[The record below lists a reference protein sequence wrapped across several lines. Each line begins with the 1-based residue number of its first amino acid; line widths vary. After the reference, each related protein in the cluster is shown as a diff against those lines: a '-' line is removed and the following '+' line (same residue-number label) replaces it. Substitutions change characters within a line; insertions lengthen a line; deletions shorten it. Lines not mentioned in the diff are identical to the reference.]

1 MEITD
6 LTPAERRV
14 REAFPLGEGVDLRE
28 GPEDDP
34 AAGAAWGPERTVRA
48 EVLRALLVDGDSRA
62 GEIAGLKLAGARITG
77 QLDLR
82 YGVVQHSIRLR
93 SCYFAEGPML
103 YGAQLRALVL
113 SDSVL
118 PAFTAAA
125 LRVEG
130 VLRMSRCRIAGP
142 VRLAGS
148 QIAGAVFLDG
158 ARLGGSLDDPDPS
171 DVPNCSDG
179 PDGLDGPDGP
189 NASDSPNASDGPD
202 CSDESHAPDPPDPAA
217 LQEPALELNQ
227 VSVGND
233 IAATG
238 LVCHGQVRLNGSIV
252 TGEVNLND
260 AVLHHPGHDA
270 LHAETL
276 SVGTDLRAMR
286 LRAHGRVN
294 VSGARIPRH
303 LNLAHARLR
312 NSGGQALRAS
322 SCVIGE
328 LWLREAAPIE
338 GVVNLRGSQVDL
350 LHIAPETWPD
360 RVRIDGLSYRRLTPD
375 LPAEQ
380 RLPVL
385 EREESGYLPYAYEQ
399 LTAAYRIAGDDA
411 AARTVQ
417 LAKLRRHRRTLPRYA
432 RAWGHLQ
439 DITVGYGFRPMR
451 AAGWLLALLL
461 TGATAFALA
470 HPRPLKAD
478 EAPDFNPVFYT
489 VDLLLPI
496 ADFGQQSAF
505 APQGWAQW
513 LSYAL
518 IVTGWIL
525 ATTIAAGITRSLS
538 RQ

>member
-1 MEITD
+1 MEIAD
-6 LTPAERRV
+6 PTPAERRV
-14 REAFPLGEGVDLRE
+14 CAAFPLGEGVDLRE
-28 GPEDDP
+28 SADDDP

-48 EVLRALLVDGDSRA
+48 EVLRALLVGGESRS

-77 QLDLR
+77 RLDLR

-93 SCYFAEGPML
+93 SCHFTEGPML

-118 PAFTAAA
+118 PALTAGA

-148 QIAGAVFLDG
+148 QIAGAIFLDG
-158 ARLGGSLDDPDPS
+158 ARLGVSPEAP
-171 DVPNCSDG
+171 DG
-179 PDGLDGPDGP
+179 PDNPDG
-189 NASDSPNASDGPD
+189 
-202 CSDESHAPDPPDPAA
+202 SHTAPSGQHTPGTPDPDT
-217 LQEPALELNQ
+217 LQEPALELNH
-227 VSVGND
+227 VVVGND
-233 IAATG
+233 IAAAG
-238 LVCHGQVRLNGSIV
+238 LVSHGQVRLNGAAV
-252 TGEVNLND
+252 TGEVNLDD
-260 AVLHHPGHDA
+260 AVLHHPGHNA

-294 VSGARIPRH
+294 ISGARIPRH
-303 LNLAHARLR
+303 LNLAYARLS
-312 NSGGQALRAS
+312 NPGGQALRAS

-328 LWLREAAPIE
+328 LWLRAAAPIE
-338 GVVNLRGSQVDL
+338 GTVNLRGCQADL

-380 RLPVL
+380 RLPLL

-399 LTAAYRIAGDDA
+399 LTAAYRTAGDDA

-417 LAKLRRHRRTLPRYA
+417 LAKLRRHRRTLPPYA

-439 DITVGYGFRPMR
+439 DITVGYGFRPLR

-461 TGATAFALA
+461 TGAIAFTLDR
-470 HPRPLKAD
+470 PRPLKAD

-496 ADFGQQSAF
+496 TDFGQQSAF
-505 APQGWAQW
+505 APQGWCQW
-513 LSYAL
+513 LSYTL

-538 RQ
+538 RP